1 MANADFEV
9 RQLLK
14 AYRKGVISDAL
25 FEEQMSE
32 LANGST
38 NGAAAYTYNGTS
50 HVAEKDMILALLDEF
65 RCGEDFA
72 AEYLNGWIEAS
83 DQACVKG
90 GLQTIQQR
98 EAFHA
103 QLLEARLRE
112 LGGSPQCTV
121 PAERREKELPFFMS
135 KEKTDVEKLQ
145 SLAEILK
152 DPVAILKPLTDSI
165 DQIQDDQQTKELLKT
180 IIDDEMSSVKWLL
193 ESCEALNAPK
203 AA

>member
-1 MANADFEV
+1 MPNADFEV

-14 AYRKGVISDAL
+14 AYRKGFISDAL
-25 FEEQMSE
+25 LEEQMAE
-32 LANGST
+32 LSNG
-38 NGAAAYTYNGTS
+38 GAAAYTYKGESHATENG
-50 HVAEKDMILALLDEF
+50 MILALLDEF

-83 DQACVKG
+83 DEACVRG
-90 GLQTIQQR
+90 GLRTIQQR

-121 PAERREKELPFFMS
+121 PAERRDKEMPFFSS
-135 KEKTDVEKLQ
+135 KEKGDVEKLQ
-145 SLAEILK
+145 SLAGLLE
-152 DPVAILKPLTDSI
+152 DPEAVLKPLTDAL
-165 DQIQDDQQTKELLKT
+165 DQIQDDQQTKELLRT
-180 IIDDEMSSVKWLL
+180 IIDDEMSSITWLL
-193 ESCEALNAPK
+193 DACETLSAPK